1 MAGNKNLHRAN
12 REKND
17 EFYTRLV
24 DIENELRHYTQ
35 HFKDKIIFC
44 NCDDPEE
51 SIFSAIS
58 PLNFDILVLKI
69 NCNTF

>member
-24 DIENELRHYTQ
+24 DIENELRHYT
-35 HFKDKIIFC
+35 HNTSKTKLFSATVTILKKV
-44 NCDDPEE
+44 
-51 SIFSAIS
+51 IFSAIS
-58 PLNFDILVLKI
+58 H
-69 NCNTF
+69 